1 MNSTSRRYDIDWLRV
16 IAIFLLLI
24 YHIAIVFQPWGVFIG
39 FMQNN
44 EPLTGLWTTMA
55 MVNIWRIPLLFFVS
69 GMGVCFAMRKRNWK
83 QLIAERTQRILIPF
97 IFGVLVIV
105 PLHILIWLSYY
116 NQEPAYTLTI
126 GHLWFLGN
134 IFAYVLLLMPL
145 FYYLKHKPEGIIQ
158 RLLTKLF
165 KYPLSIILVII
176 PFILETVIVNPE
188 IFTMYAYSWHGFFLG
203 LLAFLFGYLFI
214 YCGSTFW
221 DTILKW
227 RWTYLLAAIT
237 LFVVRYRVY
246 DLEAPGYLLAI
257 ESIIWIYSLFGLAYR
272 YLNHPGKTLSYLSKA
287 AYPVYI
293 IHMVYLYL
301 ASLVILPLELPA
313 IVKFLLINL
322 ATFLVCYVTY
332 ELVIKRIPFIGMLF
346 GVNSSSQLFTIIP
359 WKKIKIANHASS

>member
-39 FMQNN
+39 FMQNS
-44 EPLTGLWTTMA
+44 ESLTGLWTAMS

-105 PLHILIWLSYY
+105 PLHILLWLSYY
-116 NQEPAYTLTI
+116 NQALEYKLTV

-134 IFAYVLLLMPL
+134 IFAYVLLLLPF
-145 FYYLKHKPEGIIQ
+145 FYYLKHKPEGRWQ
-158 RLLTKLF
+158 RFLTKLF
-165 KYPLSIILVII
+165 KNPLSIVLVII
-176 PFILETVIVNPE
+176 PFILEAIIVNPE
-188 IFTMYAYSWHGFFLG
+188 LFTLYAYSWHGFFLG
-203 LLAFLFGYLFI
+203 FLAFLFGYLFI
-214 YCGSTFW
+214 YSGSTFW
-221 DTILKW
+221 DTLLKW
-227 RWTYLLAAIT
+227 RWVYLSAAVV
-237 LFVVRYRVY
+237 LFVVRYQVY

-257 ESIIWIYSLFGLAYR
+257 ESVIWIYSLFGFAYR
-272 YLNHPGKTLSYLSKA
+272 YLNHPGKALSYLSKA

-301 ASLVILPLELPA
+301 ASMVILPLALTA
-313 IVKFLLINL
+313 LVKFLLINL
-322 ATFLVCYVTY
+322 ATFIACYATY
-332 ELVIKRIPFIGMLF
+332 ELVIKRVPFMGVLF
-346 GVNSSSQLFTIIP
+346 GVYNSSQRFSVPFIP
-359 WKKIKIANHASS
+359 WKIIKKVG